1 MRLSIVIATY
11 NRRHL
16 LARTLP
22 TVLAQSWPAEDREV
36 VVVDD
41 GSTDRT
47 VDLLGSFAATGRL
60 RFLAQPNRGP
70 AAARNAGLRVAR
82 GPLILFLDDDILCD
96 PGLVAAH
103 VAAHRDGLVRLV
115 FGPIFVAPESGRS
128 LAVAWTRRYTDDYI
142 GRLTREGVARP
153 ERDAFVDANS
163 SIPRQTVL
171 ALGGFDERFG
181 RQGETADLG
190 LRLWASGVPFVFEP
204 GAVVHHIFEKS
215 VADLVHTDARLLGR
229 SELLLCEKHPAL
241 RARSPLGALG
251 DGPLPRRLARRAAA
265 RLPLSPDPL
274 LAAGCLVAERLRSAP
289 GAERLGVAL
298 LQARQGVELYRRA
311 REQVGSW
318 RALDRRFGLA
328 VPALLYHH
336 VGPAPRGRRP
346 ALSISPRQFER
357 QIAWLARAGYV
368 GIRPSEWLAWRS
380 GSASLPDRPVLITFD
395 DGYADTAAWALPI
408 LRRHG
413 FGAAVYVVTG
423 ELAGTNRW
431 DRPGRDEL
439 ALLSADQVRHWAA
452 QGIEFGAHTRRH
464 VDLLTVSESRA
475 RDELVGSR
483 DDLAR
488 ILGLAVASFAYPY
501 GRWDAA
507 TLAGARASF
516 ELAFT
521 VEEGLNSLW
530 TDPHLLRRTMVQP
543 CDTILDLA
551 SRLTLG
557 WSPLSRLRA
566 RAGRLR
572 RAMSDE

>member
-1 MRLSIVIATY
+1 VRLSIVIATY

-22 TVLAQSWPAEDREV
+22 TVLGQDWPAEDYEV
-36 VVVDD
+36 VVVVD

-47 VDLLGSFAATGRL
+47 VELLQSFAATGRL

-82 GPLILFLDDDILCD
+82 GDLILFLDDDIACD
-96 PGLVAAH
+96 RGLVAAH
-103 VAAHRDGLVRLV
+103 LAAHRAGASRLV
-115 FGPIFVAPESGRS
+115 FGPVFVAPESGRS

-142 GRLTREGVARP
+142 GRLTRERVARA

-163 SIPRQTVL
+163 SVSRQTLL
-171 ALGGFDERFG
+171 AHGGFDERFG

-190 LRLWASGVPFVFEP
+190 LRLWASGVQFVFEP
-204 GAVVHHIFEKS
+204 RAVVHHIFEKS

-229 SELLLCEKHPAL
+229 SEVLLCEKHPDL

-251 DGPLPRRLARRAAA
+251 DGPLLRRLARRAAV
-265 RLPLSPDPL
+265 RLPLSPDPA
-274 LAAGCLVAERLRSAP
+274 LAAGCLVAERLGAVP
-289 GAERLGVAL
+289 GLERLGVAL
-298 LQARQGVELYRRA
+298 LQARQGIELYRRA
-311 REQVGSW
+311 RDQVGST
-318 RALDRRFGLA
+318 RAFERSFGLA

-336 VGPAPRGRRP
+336 VGPAPGGQP
-346 ALSISPRQFER
+346 TALSISPRRFER

-368 GIRPSEWLAWRS
+368 GVRPSEWLAWRR
-380 GSASLPDRPVLITFD
+380 GEGSLPDRPVLITFD
-395 DGYADTAAWALPI
+395 DGYADTAERALPV

-413 FGAAVYVVTG
+413 FGAAVYLVTA
-423 ELAGTNRW
+423 ELAGRNRW
-431 DRPGRDEL
+431 DRPGRPEL
-439 ALLSADQVRHWAA
+439 ALMSADQVRGWAA

-464 VDLLTVSESRA
+464 VDLPIVSASRA

-483 DDLAR
+483 DDLSGL
-488 ILGLAVASFAYPY
+488 LGCPVASFAYPY
-501 GRWDAA
+501 GRWDDA
-507 TLAGARASF
+507 TLALARSTF

-543 CDTILDLA
+543 ADTVADLA
-551 SRLTLG
+551 GRVLLG

-566 RAGRLR
+566 RAGRR
-572 RAMSDE
+572 VG